1 MAIQYNVP
9 ILEECKQMIGAC
21 EVLTAE
27 VHSDAMSMKANTEL
41 HFRGGGGEGFQED
54 YTRVLTY
61 VDGLREKLNAAKVA
75 LGMGVDGVI
84 QKDAT
89 IKAQYAGG

>member
-1 MAIQYNVP
+1 MTIQYNVP
-9 ILEECKQMIGAC
+9 IIQECTEMIGAC

-27 VHSDAMSMKANTEL
+27 VHSDAMSMKVRTET

-61 VDGLREKLNAAKVA
+61 VEGLREKLNSAKAA
-75 LGMGVDGVI
+75 LGMGLDGVV
-84 QKDAT
+84 QKDAA
-89 IKAQYAGG
+89 IKAQYGA

>member
-1 MAIQYNVP
+1 MAI
-9 ILEECKQMIGAC
+9 
-21 EVLTAE
+21 TD
-27 VHSDAMSMKANTEL
+27 HSDSDAMSMKANTEH